1 MRVCVRECGGAPPVF
16 VDDLF
21 CKLLYIRERVN
32 SVGAIVIF
40 TAKYAPHINPIEYGF
55 RILKADMK
63 RLSRYLSGDRLYW
76 MALSSV
82 TRKKLLPIY
91 RHCFPNHYFADDS
104 DDSNER
110 ISTLKKIGIGVGV
123 GIATAMDLDDNEM

>member
-1 MRVCVRECGGAPPVF
+1 
-16 VDDLF
+16 
-21 CKLLYIRERVN
+21 
-32 SVGAIVIF
+32 
-40 TAKYAPHINPIEYGF
+40 
-55 RILKADMK
+55 MK